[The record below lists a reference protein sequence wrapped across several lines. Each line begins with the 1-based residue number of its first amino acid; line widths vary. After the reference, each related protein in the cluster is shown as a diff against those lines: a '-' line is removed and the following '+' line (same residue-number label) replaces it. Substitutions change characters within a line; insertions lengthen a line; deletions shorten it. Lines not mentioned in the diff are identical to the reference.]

1 MRDADKTKDQLIS
14 DLRVLRQRV
23 DEEKKEKVEHKLVEE
38 ALRRSEEKFRH
49 VFENAPVGIFH
60 NSVNGKLIDVNPE
73 FARMLGYQSPEQIVS
88 VVNRTSIAEALYAD
102 PECRQEIIKR
112 AIQGQGAW
120 GEAESYLRRK
130 DGETIAVR
138 LFYRTIPDKSGAI
151 LEGFM
156 EDITERERAEKAL
169 RTSEIRHRIVADNT
183 YDWEYWVGP
192 EGRYLYSSP
201 SCERITGYSPS
212 EFEKDPELLCRIVH
226 PDDFAEVGGHLVPDP
241 NPDGPC
247 ETEFRIIHRDGE
259 TRWIGHICQPIV
271 DAEGRFLGCR
281 GSNRDIT
288 RRKRGEEALQ
298 KAHDE
303 LERRVEERT
312 AELRVAKD
320 GLDQEIIERNRAEVL
335 VRIQHDLALALGSTS
350 SIVEALERLLQ
361 ATLQVEGIDSG
372 RVYLIDAA
380 SGDLRLLSHAG
391 LSSSFIDQVSYYSS
405 DTPQAQFIMKGEPI
419 YWAHPRAVLDIGDL
433 LEQEGVTSLAV
444 IPVKFKEQVVAILS
458 LASHTQ
464 SEIPESTRSALETI
478 AARIGGIVSRVRAEE
493 ALKMEQEHLS
503 EANAA
508 LKALLR
514 QREEDRRELEE
525 ALLTNVKNLVM
536 PYVEKLSKSRLNPD
550 QKLFLGIIESHLWE
564 ITSPFL
570 RSLSRQFMKLTP
582 TEIRVA
588 DLIREGRTT
597 KEIAG
602 ILRTSENA
610 VLFHRQNVRRKLEL
624 KSKKV
629 NLRSY
634 LSSLP

>member
-60 NSVNGKLIDVNPE
+60 NSVDGKLIDVNPE

-320 GLDQEIIERNRAEVL
+320 GLIKKSSNVTAQRCWFGSNMIWHWLL
-335 VRIQHDLALALGSTS
+335 VRQALSLKPWSGCCRPRCKSRELTRVESIS
-350 SIVEALERLLQ
+350 SM
-361 ATLQVEGIDSG
+361 LQVETSDSSPT
-372 RVYLIDAA
+372 RVYLPPLSIRCRTI
-380 SGDLRLLSHAG
+380 LRILLR
-391 LSSSFIDQVSYYSS
+391 
-405 DTPQAQFIMKGEPI
+405 AQFIMKGEPI

-536 PYVEKLSKSRLNPD
+536 PYVEKL
-550 QKLFLGIIESHLWE
+550 
-564 ITSPFL
+564 
-570 RSLSRQFMKLTP
+570 
-582 TEIRVA
+582 
-588 DLIREGRTT
+588 
-597 KEIAG
+597 
-602 ILRTSENA
+602 
-610 VLFHRQNVRRKLEL
+610 
-624 KSKKV
+624 
-629 NLRSY
+629 
-634 LSSLP
+634 